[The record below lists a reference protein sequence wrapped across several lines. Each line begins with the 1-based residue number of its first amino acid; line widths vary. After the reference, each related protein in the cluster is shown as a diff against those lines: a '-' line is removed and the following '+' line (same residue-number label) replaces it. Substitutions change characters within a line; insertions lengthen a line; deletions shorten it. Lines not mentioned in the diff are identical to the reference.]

1 MRKSWRPSVTVNDRF
16 SNWGCWYI
24 FYGHTNSC
32 FSQLSHN
39 YSSFH
44 LSQWLSLW
52 RKIVCDIASLIPVF
66 TATTINH
73 LPTLW
78 SSPLARDNW
87 RWQFH
92 GLLLGL
98 WLVSAGHVTPILA
111 SDWLRTVVTRSRVW
125 DATLVIIVIIIVGGG
140 GCWFCG
146 HTMGPINTNNQT
158 HLGHWDTPPFYY
170 KSQPVPIY
178 GGKIKKM

>member
-1 MRKSWRPSVTVNDRF
+1 MLVYFLWSHKFLFLAIVTQLLIF
-16 SNWGCWYI
+16 SP
-24 FYGHTNSC
+24 
-32 FSQLSHN
+32 FSMTLSGGKL
-39 YSSFH
+39 F
-44 LSQWLSLW
+44 
-52 RKIVCDIASLIPVF
+52 ASLIPVF

-158 HLGHWDTPPFYY
+158 HLGHWDTPPFSY
-170 KSQPVPIY
+170 KSRPVQ
-178 GGKIKKM
+178 KILGL